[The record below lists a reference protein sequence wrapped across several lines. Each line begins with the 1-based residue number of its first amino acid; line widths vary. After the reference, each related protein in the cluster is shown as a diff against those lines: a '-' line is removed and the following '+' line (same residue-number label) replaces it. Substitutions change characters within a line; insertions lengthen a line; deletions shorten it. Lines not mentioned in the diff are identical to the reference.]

1 MKKYTFDDI
10 RKNGW
15 LLYEYVRG
23 SVAYGTNTPESDEDH
38 GGVYLEPI
46 DQVLGL
52 GLDFQDEISDEKH
65 DTTWYS
71 LKKYLT
77 LLLSS
82 NPNILESLFIDD
94 KFVIYEH
101 PIITEL
107 KKHRQE
113 FVTKQCFNSFLGYAV
128 AQVKR
133 ARGYNKLCVN
143 PVTERKE
150 PIDFCFTPYKQGS
163 SCMREWLAARG
174 LEQKYCGLVSL
185 NNMPDTFGV
194 YYDFGAHNH
203 NKYKTYREFL
213 NDEKYVDFC
222 DRNGVFDGYS
232 ADEDW
237 FEYTQTPIGYRG
249 IVKDYGVKI
258 PVSDVANYQKIDST
272 PIIAVIDGE
281 YYFRDEDTK
290 VLTKAKIIEEDGIKY
305 LVNDINKSDTVRCSS
320 IPKGE
325 EPICIMTYNKD
336 GFTQHCNKYHQ
347 YQEWVQK
354 RNKVRYESNLGH
366 NYDCYL
372 DEETE
377 FLTKEGWK
385 KYDEITK
392 DDLIATFD
400 NTHTIKWEHYLDR
413 YDNIYSGPM
422 YTLET
427 AYTRCTVTPNHK
439 MHISH
444 CPRNPKTGFKCL
456 YKEGV
461 NKWENVPINEWLSQR
476 KGYYFIVNNLQ
487 NLNPDN
493 PEYTDDELLVLGYFL
508 SDGSIGYNNKKNP
521 YISISQLKKTK
532 GFPLLHELSNKGILR
547 EYSHERKG
555 RLEYDFH
562 CTDKHILSMVN
573 DCIINGHYSFQKTL
587 PQFAFD
593 LSKRQFDI
601 LLKGMLM
608 GDGTFH
614 KKGHSVYYTTSKQM
628 ASDLHT
634 LLTIN
639 GYNSELYGKKDSSY
653 DKAYESSFTNKNKI
667 TYQVF
672 ISKNNSQF
680 KIFAKRRIGT
690 YNNKNCGYEINEVK
704 NKRIVCFTTQSG
716 NLVTR
721 NKNKIAFHGN
731 SKNVSHCFRLINMGL
746 EIAKTGK
753 VQINRTGIDAD
764 FLLDIRNHK
773 YEYEYL
779 IKELENKK
787 EELDKAVANST
798 LPEAI
803 NIERVNQML
812 LDIRYNN
819 QLYKDVDNNPYLKAL
834 VEQYYEL
841 KK

>member
-1 MKKYTFDDI
+1 MKKYTFEDI
-10 RKNGW
+10 KNQGL

-23 SVAYGTNTPESDEDH
+23 SVAYGTNTPQSDEDH

-52 GLDFQDEISDEKH
+52 GLDFQDEIADDKH
-65 DTTWYS
+65 DNTWYS

-77 LLLSS
+77 LLMSS
-82 NPNILESLFIDD
+82 NPNILESLFVDD
-94 KFVIYEH
+94 RFVIYEH

-113 FVTKQCFNSFLGYAV
+113 FVTKDCFNSFIGYAI
-128 AQVKR
+128 AQIKR
-133 ARGYNKLCVN
+133 ARGYNKMCVQ
-143 PVTERKE
+143 PITERKE
-150 PIDFCFTPYKQGS
+150 PLDFCFTTYKQGS
-163 SCMREWLAARG
+163 ACMREWLAARG
-174 LEQKYCGLVSL
+174 LEQNYCGLVSL
-185 NNMPDTFGV
+185 NNMPDCYGV
-194 YYDFGAHNH
+194 YYDWGAHNKA
-203 NKYKTYREFL
+203 KYKNYEDFL
-213 NDEKYVDFC
+213 NDEKYFAFC
-222 DRNGVFDGYS
+222 SGIES
-232 ADEDW
+232 LEDW
-237 FEYTQTPIGYRG
+237 FNNNQTPIGYRG
-249 IVKDYGVKI
+249 IVKG
-258 PVSDVANYQKIDST
+258 
-272 PIIAVIDGE
+272 DGTA
-281 YYFRDEDTK
+281 DD
-290 VLTKAKIIEEDGIKY
+290 
-305 LVNDINKSDTVRCSS
+305 VRCSS
-320 IPKGE
+320 IPKNE
-325 EPICIMTYNKD
+325 KPICIMSYNKD
-336 GFTQHCNKYHQ
+336 GFTQHCRKYHQ

-354 RNKVRYESNLGH
+354 RSQVRYESNLGH

-377 FLTKEGWK
+377 FLTKSGWK

-413 YDNIYSGPM
+413 YDGIYSGPM
-422 YTLET
+422 YTIET
-427 AYTRCTVTPNHK
+427 AYTRCIVTPNHK

-444 CPRNPKTGFKCL
+444 CPRNSKNGFKCL

-461 NKWENVPINEWLSQR
+461 NKWENVPIDEWLNQR

-487 NLNPDN
+487 NTSQDN
-493 PEYTDDELLVLGYFL
+493 PEYTDDELLILGYFL
-508 SDGSIGYNNKKNP
+508 SDGSIGYNGKKKT
-521 YISISQLKKTK
+521 YVSISQLEKTK
-532 GFPLLHELSNKGILR
+532 GFQLLHELSNKGILR
-547 EYSHERKG
+547 EYSYERNG
-555 RLEYDFH
+555 RLEYSFH
-562 CTDKHILSMVN
+562 CTDKHILSMAD
-573 DCIINGHYSFQKTL
+573 DCVIDGHYSFQKTL

-601 LLKGMLM
+601 LLKGMMM

-653 DKAYESSFTNKNKI
+653 DKTYESSFTNKNKI

-680 KIFAKRRIGT
+680 KIFTKRRIGA
-690 YNNKNCGYEINEVK
+690 YNSKNCGYEINEVK
-704 NKRIVCFTTQSG
+704 NKRIVCFTMQSG

-731 SKNVSHCFRLINMGL
+731 SKNVMHCFRLLNMGL
-746 EIAKTGK
+746 EIAQTGK
-753 VQINRTGIDAD
+753 VQIYRKGIDSD

-779 IKELENKK
+779 IEELEKKK
-787 EELDKAVANST
+787 EALDKAITEST
-798 LPEAI
+798 LPEHIDPEMI
-803 NIERVNQML
+803 NNLL
-812 LDIRYNN
+812 LDIRYNH
-819 QLYKDVDNNPYLKAL
+819 QIYTDNNPYIKKL
-834 VEQYYEL
+834 VNNYYDV
-841 KK
+841 KNRN